1 MKTVLQYFLFSLI
14 VFPTWVGCSEKPAP
28 KPTEE
33 SLKLPAES
41 AKVVPTPPS
50 ETPATEPEKTAP
62 PEPARKKK
70 TAAFEKE
77 ILLAYFGHL
86 SAGRMEEA
94 HQLELRTQVDCKKFM
109 VNDRCEAMLE
119 GQIALQNELAK
130 DPVPHNSALIEFAS
144 GQEQQVGPDRGFQEG
159 TTLWLGSTIRARG
172 PAGNEFHMKSLGLLI
187 NQDDY
192 KIIWGKRRTFGDTPR
207 NPKNK
212 SQ

>member
-1 MKTVLQYFLFSLI
+1 MKTVLQYFLFVLI
-14 VFPTWVGCSEKPAP
+14 VCPMWVGCSEKPAP
-28 KPTEE
+28 KPDEE
-33 SLKLPAES
+33 ST
-41 AKVVPTPPS
+41 VVPVKSASVTPPTPD
-50 ETPATEPEKTAP
+50 ETPAVTSEKTP
-62 PEPARKKK
+62 PAEPKTKK

-94 HQLELRTQVDCKKFM
+94 HLLELRTQVDCKKFM
-109 VNDRCEAMLE
+109 VEDRCESMLE

-172 PAGNEFHMKSLGLLI
+172 PAGNEFHMRSLGLLI
-187 NQDDY
+187 NQDDH

>member
-1 MKTVLQYFLFSLI
+1 MKTVLQYFLFLLI
-14 VFPTWVGCSEKPAP
+14 AMPGGVGCSEKPTQKAAKEP
-28 KPTEE
+28 MGV
-33 SLKLPAES
+33 PAES
-41 AKVVPTPPS
+41 ADVTPSTPPETSDVAPKKSPPS
-50 ETPATEPEKTAP
+50 EPST
-62 PEPARKKK
+62 KK

-86 SAGRMEEA
+86 SAGKMEEA
-94 HQLELRTQVDCKKFM
+94 HQLELRTLVDCQKFM
-109 VNDRCEAMLE
+109 VKDRCEAMLE
-119 GQIALQNELAK
+119 GQIALQDELAK

-172 PAGNEFHMKSLGLLI
+172 PAGNEFHMRSLGLLI
-187 NQDDY
+187 NKDDH

-207 NPKNK
+207 NPKNS